1 MEEAKVLM
9 RVEGLCKYFPLKGR
23 HKGKEKIY
31 VKAVDNVSFQV
42 YEGEIF
48 GIVGE
53 SGCGKST
60 LGRTIIKLLEPT
72 AGEIYYKEE
81 KITHYSEKQMRPW
94 RRNIQIMFQDPYA
107 SLDPRMTIG
116 DIIAEPIDVQ
126 KIYSDKKSRMK
137 RIVELMET
145 CGLNKD
151 YVSRYPHEFSGGQR
165 QRIGIAR
172 ALSVNPKL
180 IICDEPVSALD
191 VSIQSQIINLL
202 MDLRKKFGLS
212 LIFISHDLSVVR
224 HIADRVMVMYL
235 GRVMEIADKKSIFE
249 NPLHPYTKAL
259 LSAIPII
266 GENSFET
273 MQMLEGEL
281 PTPVNP
287 PATCPFYSRCPVA
300 SEQCKNQIQSLKEVA
315 SGHFVACSRMQT
327 EKRENE
333 ER

>member
-1 MEEAKVLM
+1 MEKSKVLM
-9 RVEGLCKYFPLKGR
+9 KVEGLCKYFPIKNR
-23 HKGKEKIY
+23 RAQKEKIY

-60 LGRTIIKLLEPT
+60 LGRTMIKLLEPT
-72 AGEIYYKEE
+72 GGDIYYKEE
-81 KITHYSEKQMRPW
+81 NITHYTEKQMRPW

-126 KIYSDKKSRMK
+126 KIYSDKESRMK

-145 CGLNKD
+145 CGLNKE
-151 YVSRYPHEFSGGQR
+151 YISRYPHEFSGGQR

-202 MDLRKKFGLS
+202 MELRKKFGLS

-259 LSAIPII
+259 LSAIPVI

-287 PATCPFYSRCPVA
+287 PANCPFYSRCPVA
-300 SEQCKNQIQSLKEVA
+300 CEQCKNQIQSLREIT
-315 SGHFVACSRMQT
+315 SGHFVACSRVQA
-327 EKRENE
+327 EKSENE

>member
-1 MEEAKVLM
+1 
-9 RVEGLCKYFPLKGR
+9 
-23 HKGKEKIY
+23 
-31 VKAVDNVSFQV
+31 
-42 YEGEIF
+42 
-48 GIVGE
+48 
-53 SGCGKST
+53 
-60 LGRTIIKLLEPT
+60 
-72 AGEIYYKEE
+72 
-81 KITHYSEKQMRPW
+81 MRPW

-126 KIYSDKKSRMK
+126 KIYPDKKSRMK

-151 YVSRYPHEFSGGQR
+151 YISRYPHEFSGGQR

-300 SEQCKNQIQSLKEVA
+300 SEQCKNQFQSLKEVA